1 MKAKELIGKE
11 VLDVNAKSIGKV
23 ADLEVNVIKGLVE
36 YVEVKSGLKKH
47 HIVSLDKIEVVGDKV
62 ILKVKGEDL

>member
-11 VLDVNAKSIGKV
+11 ILDVNAKTIGKV
-23 ADLEVNVIKGLVE
+23 VDLEVDVIKGLVE
-36 YVEVKSGLKKH
+36 YVEVKSGFKKH